1 MSENIEATPTAEP
14 KQSLF
19 KSIAKGAWHVAVVAW
34 TVPAVRSVVATNLIR
49 FGLPGTLVA
58 LGVAIGEKLGGM

>member
-1 MSENIEATPTAEP
+1 MTEDNTVTPEAEP

-19 KSIAKGAWHVAVVAW
+19 KSITKGAWHVAVVAW
-34 TVPAVRSVVATNLIR
+34 TVPAVRSIVATNLIR

-58 LGVAIGEKLGGM
+58 IGVAIGEKLAGN